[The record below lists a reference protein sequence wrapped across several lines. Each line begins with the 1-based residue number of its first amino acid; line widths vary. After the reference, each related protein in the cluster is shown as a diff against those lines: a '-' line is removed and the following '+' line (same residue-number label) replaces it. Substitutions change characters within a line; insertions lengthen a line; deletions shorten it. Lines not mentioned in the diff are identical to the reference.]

1 MRKWLQLMFFLL
13 FIIFIFFMK
22 TLIKY
27 LTELQILRY
36 GSLRSIDSYIDMKYM
51 GLASKFIVSFSIFP

>member
-1 MRKWLQLMFFLL
+1 MRKWLQL
-13 FIIFIFFMK
+13 IIFFMK
-22 TLIKY
+22 THMFKY